1 MKLRPTP
8 GPLEAA
14 GIYVR
19 TAYDGR
25 FFVAE
30 CGTNTAH
37 GESDA
42 ILFAEAGTVYQETG
56 LTPRQLAEQR
66 AEILEAFM
74 FLVKEEDA
82 FTAESGLNFP
92 DQISRA
98 VEKAR
103 AAIAKATGG
112 AA

>member
-8 GPLEAA
+8 GPLESA

-66 AEILEAFM
+66 AEILEALM
-74 FLVKEEDA
+74 LLAKEEDA
-82 FTAESGLNFP
+82 FIAEAGIALP
-92 DQISRA
+92 DPISRA
-98 VEKAR
+98 VKKAR
-103 AAIAKATGG
+103 AAIAKARGG